1 MMQCW
6 SIRNA
11 DNKWKN
17 TGTGWIGGGY
27 IAESIFKF
35 VGQPLKGVA
44 LDTTL
49 IKRKKMGQNNK
60 LKNSE
65 LSQMAQR

>member
-17 TGTGWIGGGY
+17 TGWIGRGY

-44 LDTTL
+44 LDTAL
-49 IKRKKMGQNNK
+49 IKKKKMGQNNK